1 MTRTLGDYSLDK
13 NIVPAT
19 PDIIQYPKDSST
31 AFLILACDGIW
42 DVMNNEQVA
51 RFVSQRT
58 STTRLDNIASQLLDE
73 CLQKQSTD
81 NMTVYIV
88 KLHD

>member
-1 MTRTLGDYSLDK
+1 MTRVLGDFAMDK
-13 NIVPAT
+13 HIVPAMA
-19 PDIIQYPKDSST
+19 DIIEYPRNSSVS
-31 AFLILACDGIW
+31 FIILACDGIW

-58 STTRLDNIASQLLDE
+58 SRTTLDNIASQLLDE